1 MPPEAAAII
10 RENLEWTTPNAM
22 VPKVQSLFPAVTSAQ
37 IHSAWTTMSET
48 LWKRDDQQL
57 RSAEIL
63 LHEYSGEVDMFDLP
77 KADGVEQLAW
87 GVKKVSDK
95 L

>member
-1 MPPEAAAII
+1 
-10 RENLEWTTPNAM
+10 
-22 VPKVQSLFPAVTSAQ
+22 
-37 IHSAWTTMSET
+37 MSET

-57 RSAEIL
+57 WSAEIL
-63 LHEYSGEVDMFDLP
+63 LHGYSSEVDMFDLP

-95 L
+95 LQGKVVEVGINAMCV